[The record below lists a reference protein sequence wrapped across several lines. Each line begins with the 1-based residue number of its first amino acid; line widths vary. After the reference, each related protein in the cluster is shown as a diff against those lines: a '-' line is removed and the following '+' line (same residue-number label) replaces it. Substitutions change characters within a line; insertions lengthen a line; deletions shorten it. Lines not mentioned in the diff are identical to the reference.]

1 MRKTSLII
9 LIGSTVLTIL
19 FIAIWMAGLIIAGET
34 LGGLIHLFLV
44 AALLTGFGIIL
55 GVVLLVISLI
65 QKK

>member
-1 MRKTSLII
+1 M
-9 LIGSTVLTIL
+9 LTIL